1 MARRKGR
8 EPTGRKGEGREGEAP
23 ESRWELSWPLPSVE
37 SLEREMA
44 DFAHLAWHAAGQELP
59 ADVFVIGDAIF
70 VEIDLPG
77 VQESEVAA
85 RIEQGCLVIEASRR
99 AAPPSETAVPAR
111 LERRHGTLRRR
122 LPLPPG
128 VLAARLELKLEAGV
142 LRVYVR
148 PEPER

>member
-8 EPTGRKGEGREGEAP
+8 EPIGRKGAGGAGELP
-23 ESRWELSWPLPSVE
+23 ESPWQLSWPLPSVE

-44 DFAHLAWHAAGQELP
+44 DLAQLAWHAAEQELP
-59 ADVFVIGDAIF
+59 ADVFVIGDSIF
-70 VEIDLPG
+70 VEVDLPG
-77 VQESEVAA
+77 VQQSEVAA

-99 AAPPSETAVPAR
+99 AAPPSQTAVPTR

-128 VLAARLELKLEAGV
+128 VLAARLELELEAGV